1 MILRLVKY
9 KIFTDIERTKMFYQ
23 KTVSSDQYCN
33 CDSCLNFR
41 LAINF
46 LSQVKKFFFFFC
58 IDIYTVCECYING
71 IDKNKKILYGGFYHF
86 CGHFLEHENMP
97 VKKSKNVI

>member
-46 LSQVKKFFFFFC
+46 LSQVKKFFASLG